1 MRLTL
6 FTALML
12 AAVPALAAPLDA
24 PPAFTG
30 KAVEAQPVT
39 EPAAKAPAADGYNDL
54 APTEEDMR
62 RARAERRHQY
72 SSQPAPYISP
82 RGTKIEELHDQNN
95 RLTEVR
101 VTPGTTEIPYTMK
114 NRSDRPIDNRPGAD
128 PRSTLDT
135 PKFIQFGW

>member
-39 EPAAKAPAADGYNDL
+39 EPAAKTPAADGYNDL
-54 APTEEDMR
+54 DPTEADMR
-62 RARAERRHQY
+62 RAASPVFEPARTLYFAPGHQ
-72 SSQPAPYISP
+72 
-82 RGTKIEELHDQNN
+82 N
-95 RLTEVR
+95 
-101 VTPGTTEIPYTMK
+101 
-114 NRSDRPIDNRPGAD
+114 
-128 PRSTLDT
+128 
-135 PKFIQFGW
+135 

>member
-39 EPAAKAPAADGYNDL
+39 GARSQSPCG
-54 APTEEDMR
+54 R
-62 RARAERRHQY
+62 R
-72 SSQPAPYISP
+72 
-82 RGTKIEELHDQNN
+82 L
-95 RLTEVR
+95 
-101 VTPGTTEIPYTMK
+101 
-114 NRSDRPIDNRPGAD
+114 
-128 PRSTLDT
+128 
-135 PKFIQFGW
+135 

>member
-39 EPAAKAPAADGYNDL
+39 EPAAKTPAAGDYNDL
-54 APTEEDMR
+54 APTEEDMP
-62 RARAERRHQY
+62 RAGRAASPVFEPARTLYFAPGHQ
-72 SSQPAPYISP
+72 
-82 RGTKIEELHDQNN
+82 N
-95 RLTEVR
+95 
-101 VTPGTTEIPYTMK
+101 
-114 NRSDRPIDNRPGAD
+114 
-128 PRSTLDT
+128 
-135 PKFIQFGW
+135 

>member
-39 EPAAKAPAADGYNDL
+39 EPAAKTPAAGHFVRSIMHSRAL
-54 APTEEDMR
+54 PHH
-62 RARAERRHQY
+62 ARAQ
-72 SSQPAPYISP
+72 
-82 RGTKIEELHDQNN
+82 
-95 RLTEVR
+95 
-101 VTPGTTEIPYTMK
+101 
-114 NRSDRPIDNRPGAD
+114 
-128 PRSTLDT
+128 
-135 PKFIQFGW
+135 